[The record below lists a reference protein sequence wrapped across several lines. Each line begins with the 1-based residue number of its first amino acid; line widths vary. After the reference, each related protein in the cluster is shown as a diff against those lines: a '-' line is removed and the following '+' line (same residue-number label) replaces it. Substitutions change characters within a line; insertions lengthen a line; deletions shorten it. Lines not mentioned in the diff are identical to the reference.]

1 MLRDITVICRSDI
14 KRACE
19 RMCVHKQTN
28 AHIWR
33 TVRSI
38 FLPHIVPLSLQGPRC
53 SARRERA
60 AVLVLGYVLFSP
72 VLHVSKKGPI
82 IVARAQ
88 TPAGQFH
95 FRTCGSG
102 IFQTR
107 TEGSERC
114 FRVQRHVFKLDMAF
128 NYFVAV

>member
-1 MLRDITVICRSDI
+1 MENSAFDLFTPYCS
-14 KRACE
+14 
-19 RMCVHKQTN
+19 
-28 AHIWR
+28 
-33 TVRSI
+33 
-38 FLPHIVPLSLQGPRC
+38 PLSAGVQ
-53 SARRERA
+53 A

-72 VLHVSKKGPI
+72 LLHVSKKGPI
-82 IVARAQ
+82 IVAWAQ